1 MIKVIIERQ
10 VKKGEDISLLLLEI
24 RAAAMRQPG
33 YVTGET
39 LLSTEDSFNIVT
51 ISTWRTLE
59 DWKAFQKKLIP
70 KRPGDDPNGLGYAN
84 RIIKDAI
91 ALWPKRR
98 PVD

>member
-10 VKKGEDISLLLLEI
+10 VKKGGDISLLLLGL

-33 YVTGET
+33 YVSGET

-59 DWKAFQKKLIP
+59 DWKAWEASEERARLCQRFEQLLIGKP
-70 KRPGDDPNGLGYAN
+70 KVRTYG
-84 RIIKDAI
+84 IMSTE
-91 ALWPKRR
+91 KRG
-98 PVD
+98 

>member
-1 MIKVIIERQ
+1 MIKVIIKRQ

-33 YVTGET
+33 YVSGET

-59 DWKAFQKKLIP
+59 DWKAWEASKERAKLCQRFEPLLVEKP
-70 KRPGDDPNGLGYAN
+70 KVRTYGIRSTEN
-84 RIIKDAI
+84 RN
-91 ALWPKRR
+91 
-98 PVD
+98 